1 MVITL
6 NELEA
11 AINYWR
17 QRSPAQ
23 GEAYVLCAEAAAL
36 SKPYALMI
44 FHHQRSI
51 ELQQLEPAAQEAL
64 VAYLKRHSAP

>member
-1 MVITL
+1 MVIPL
-6 NELEA
+6 HELEA

-17 QRSPAQ
+17 TRSPAQ
-23 GEAYVLCAEAAAL
+23 GEAHVLSAEAAAL

-44 FHHQRSI
+44 FQHQSSI

-64 VAYLKRHSAP
+64 VAYLKRFSNG